1 VTGFVVN
8 LAGIGH
14 MDSTGLSVLVGIQR
28 RLPARGWMRIIGARP
43 NVLRVFELTG
53 LDRAFEI
60 SSTLEDALAE
70 APSLGDAAR
79 RPALSS
85 DGALVV
91 GLASTALPFAD
102 SPLAEAERWLR
113 VLRLHGEAGRVLT
126 SLGLG
131 ETPLVELPGPV
142 AGDGARE
149 HRDTI
154 ASVTECA
161 SCIAGQRG
169 SATVGTVDLLLGVM
183 AVYGDHFDR
192 VLHAH
197 GSDRADVIERLGSGA
212 R

>member
-1 VTGFVVN
+1 VGF
-8 LAGIGH
+8 
-14 MDSTGLSVLVGIQR
+14 QR
-28 RLPARGWMRIIGARP
+28 RLPARGWIRIVGARP
-43 NVLRVFELTG
+43 AVLRVFELTG
-53 LDRAFEI
+53 LDNAFEI
-60 SSTLEDALAE
+60 FSTLEDARTE
-70 APSLGDAAR
+70 TPSLGSARR
-79 RPALSS
+79 RPALSA

-102 SPLAEAERWLR
+102 SPVAEAERWLR

-142 AGDGARE
+142 AADGAHE
-149 HRDTI
+149 QRDMI

-161 SCIAGQRG
+161 SCVAAQRG

-197 GSDRADVIERLGSGA
+197 GGDRADVIERLGAGA